1 MWRGINIYAMPGSM
15 VLFNK
20 YRKKDIN
27 IEIPIAKEKKKIPFY
42 TFNESALNTF
52 SEELAKERGVIK
64 KIYQL
69 EAFPL
74 SDILD
79 KYMPSDIENIDFM
92 SVDVEG
98 IDLEVLE
105 SNNWDKYKPRIIAI
119 ESLVSANDI
128 RTSLNS
134 EVAQYLS
141 TKNYVLCSK
150 AENTLLFKR
159 KD

>member
-1 MWRGINIYAMPGSM
+1 MPGSM

-52 SEELAKERGVIK
+52 SEELAKERGLSK

-69 EAFPL
+69 EACPL

-79 KYMPSDIENIDFM
+79 KFMPSNIEKIDFM